1 MGTGEHEWAKYTP
14 LTRNQPRLALGKGS
28 VLLGKG
34 SGHVAGSLSLPGMAL
49 PLPNTSLGWLWVKG
63 VPFSHFPKS
72 RSLVILLKQGFTK
85 FFTFTKGF
93 Y

>member
-1 MGTGEHEWAKYTP
+1 MFVPSFSVQRHMAAEFGVSRCVFMSGDMSERMSEDMSDRMSEECQADVRRYVRKNV
-14 LTRNQPRLALGKGS
+14 RNTVRK
-28 VLLGKG
+28 
-34 SGHVAGSLSLPGMAL
+34 
-49 PLPNTSLGWLWVKG
+49 N
-63 VPFSHFPKS
+63 PKS

>member
-1 MGTGEHEWAKYTP
+1 MLDGPMMMW
-14 LTRNQPRLALGKGS
+14 RL
-28 VLLGKG
+28 
-34 SGHVAGSLSLPGMAL
+34 H
-49 PLPNTSLGWLWVKG
+49 
-63 VPFSHFPKS
+63 HPKS